1 MADARLKSSFGTS
14 TESSSTTA
22 PPARGASAQARVWA
36 RTSGSIGHEPSRSTD
51 TASRSPSTSSNED
64 GSSYFGRSDT
74 MSAGSGP
81 ARTFSYS
88 AVSATVRA
96 SGPQWQYVS
105 RLNGTAWG
113 TRP

>member
-1 MADARLKSSFGTS
+1 MGGGPLTNPLRASNQNPP
-14 TESSSTTA
+14 TTA
-22 PPARGASAQARVWA
+22 PPAPRGASGGGGVWA
-36 RTSGSIGHEPSRSTD
+36 RASGSIGHEPSRSTD
-51 TASRSPSTSSNED
+51 TASRSPSTSSNDD

-96 SGPQWQYVS
+96 SGPQWQ
-105 RLNGTAWG
+105 
-113 TRP
+113 